1 MIINIIIEYSQ
12 ERSYGYCGTKFTTHK
27 VSHVGNNLNADL
39 NEFLIPYLFI
49 YCGALA

>member
-1 MIINIIIEYSQ
+1 MGIVEQNLL
-12 ERSYGYCGTKFTTHK
+12 HK

-39 NEFLIPYLFI
+39 NEFLIPYLLI